1 MNNGFAGIKLSSKD
15 TQQQFKAHQGKK
27 SGGENYGLNFFSTV
41 RIVTTTK
48 INLRESLKFKTKQ
61 AL

>member
-48 INLRESLKFKTKQ
+48 INLREIL
-61 AL
+61 